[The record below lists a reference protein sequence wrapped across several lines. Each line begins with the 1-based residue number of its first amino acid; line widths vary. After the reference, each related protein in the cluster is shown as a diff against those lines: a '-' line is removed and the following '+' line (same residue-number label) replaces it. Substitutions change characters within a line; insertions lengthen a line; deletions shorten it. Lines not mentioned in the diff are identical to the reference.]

1 MILRSL
7 VAMLVALAATG
18 GWAQAPRP
26 ATPPRTQ
33 AIDRVVAVVNDEAIT
48 QYELDDAKRVVLQQ
62 LKQQKV
68 AQPPADVLER
78 QVLERLI
85 TKRAL
90 LQYAKENGIKVDDLT
105 VERTVQ
111 RIAEDN
117 RMTVDDLRKAL
128 ARDDIPYAKYREDIR
143 DEIVLQRIRER
154 EVDNRITVSDGEVD
168 LYLAAMKAQ
177 AGGETEYRLAH
188 ILVVVPEQ
196 ASTDQIEA
204 RRRRAEEALRSIK
217 TGGEFGQ
224 VAATFSDAPD
234 ALQGGNLG
242 WRQGARLPTIF
253 VETARKMKVGDVS
266 PVLRSP
272 AGFHIVKLLD
282 KRSRDEPAVVD
293 QTHARHILVR
303 VSEITSEAD
312 ARAKI
317 ERLRDRIEAGA
328 KFEEMAKLN
337 SEDASAAKG
346 GDLGWINPGDTV
358 PAFETAMNRLGV
370 GQVSPPVRT
379 PFGWHLIEV
388 LGRRKQDVTA
398 DRERTQAQIAIR
410 QRKSDEAFEEWVRQ
424 ARDRAYVE
432 IRLDER

>member
-1 MILRSL
+1 MILRNL

-18 GWAQAPRP
+18 AWAQAPRP
-26 ATPPRTQ
+26 ATPPRAQ

-90 LQYAKENGIKVDDLT
+90 LQYAKDNGIKVDDLT

-117 RMTVDDLRKAL
+117 RMTIDDLRKAL

-154 EVDNRITVSDGEVD
+154 EVENRITVSDGEVD

-204 RRRRAEEALRSIK
+204 RRRRAEEALKSIK

-253 VETARKMKVGDVS
+253 VETVRKMKVGDVS

-358 PAFETAMNRLGV
+358 SAFETAMNRLGV